1 MVAHAYTSSTR
12 EAEEGLLGVQDQQEL
27 HMSSRT
33 AWTHGET
40 LSQKT
45 TTIKKAKFQR
55 YTGIA
60 CINKNAWGFLSL
72 LVSYAWKQS

>member
-33 AWTHGET
+33 A
-40 LSQKT
+40 
-45 TTIKKAKFQR
+45 
-55 YTGIA
+55 
-60 CINKNAWGFLSL
+60 
-72 LVSYAWKQS
+72 